1 MSSILT
7 LNSLL
12 PRVMSWPVEDRL
24 EAAECLVASVSCA
37 VEKDQLEEVHRRIA
51 EDRAGRTARLS
62 GLEALNHVRRAVLGG
77 P

>member
-12 PRVMSWPVEDRL
+12 TRIMSWPVEDRL
-24 EAAECLVASVSCA
+24 EVAERLVASVRCA

-51 EDRAGRTARLS
+51 EDRAGRTARVS
-62 GLEALNHVRRAVLGG
+62 GPEALNHVRKAVLGG
-77 P
+77 A